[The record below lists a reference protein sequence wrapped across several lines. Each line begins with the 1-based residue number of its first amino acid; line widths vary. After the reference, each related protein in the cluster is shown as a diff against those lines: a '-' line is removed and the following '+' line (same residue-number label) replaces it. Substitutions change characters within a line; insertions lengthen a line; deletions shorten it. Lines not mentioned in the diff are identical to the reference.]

1 MKKTYF
7 TPITKPIS
15 IPAEDLM
22 IPSLYGP
29 SGQENHPLDPNSLK
43 NLVPIYTLY
52 V

>member
-22 IPSLYGP
+22 IPSLIGP
-29 SGQENHPLDPNSLK
+29 SGRENHPLDPSSI
-43 NLVPIYTLY
+43 PSSIQYI
-52 V
+52 